1 MCLSP
6 SPHRCRFFLKCTFE
20 IEKESPM
27 NRELDGGLAR
37 RLANAQTGVLLF
49 LILAIFVAP
58 SEK

>member
-1 MCLSP
+1 
-6 SPHRCRFFLKCTFE
+6 
-20 IEKESPM
+20 M
-27 NRELDGGLAR
+27 NREPDGGLAG